1 MIKMTNEEILK
12 RTWELMPDDITAN
25 DFAYTNSIEVRVK
38 EAIDLAR
45 ADERAKVMAEMKKL
59 PVKQDACYCGSS
71 NCYQSREWVELDKVL
86 KSIK

>member
-1 MIKMTNEEILK
+1 MTNKEIIDNYIRNLSEDNGK
-12 RTWELMPDDITAN
+12 GFTMGE
-25 DFAYTNSIEVRVK
+25 IENFM
-38 EAIDLAR
+38 DLAR
-45 ADERAKVMAEMKKL
+45 ADERAKMIAEIKKL